1 MDKKK
6 WVVCFFVFLIS
17 GFWGLNTVSA
27 SGGKEATRQ
36 AKPGPGQE
44 EVKTISA
51 GMDLPQFTLDA
62 PVSEVDQKY
71 LGLSERKPFSLSQI
85 SAKILVL
92 EMFSMYCPHCRKQGP
107 VLNKIYKFIQEDTAM
122 KNGIKMVGI
131 MAGGDQE
138 KVDKW
143 KTTLHVPF
151 PIFPD
156 PETTIWQKFGKP
168 GVPCTLIVNI
178 SGKVL
183 EVHYGASED
192 TEAFFRQIKK
202 LYKEQK

>member
-6 WVVCFFVFLIS
+6 WVACLFAFLAL
-17 GFWGLNTVSA
+17 GYWGLNGISA

-36 AKPGPGQE
+36 ANSE
-44 EVKTISA
+44 ATHEFKTIAA

-71 LGLSERKPFSLSQI
+71 LGLSEREPFSLSQI
-85 SAKILVL
+85 SARIFVI
-92 EMFSMYCPHCRKQGP
+92 EIFSMYCPHCRKQGP
-107 VLNKIYKFIQEDTAM
+107 ILNKIYKFIQEDKVL
-122 KNGIKMVGI
+122 KNGVKMLGI
-131 MAGGDQE
+131 MAAGDQS

-156 PETTIWQKFGKP
+156 LQTTIWQKFGKP

-202 LYKEQK
+202 LYTEQK